1 MSRPEP
7 NNMSYQQNRGNY
19 VQAQPIQHNNGG
31 WNQQQQQQRGGGI
44 DMPNLQALGINPQG
58 QNPTNQG
65 QNINNPL
72 GKYGIQNSSLTVFD
86 FAIGLVLK
94 SIRNKIKLKIKV
106 NLNFLHYCASYTLLS
121 IRTLVLFKNS
131 QYICRCWPEFEC
143 SSNESC
149 TSCSSTKSM
158 EFDRQLTEST
168 GSGWFR
174 WIGWS
179 TKSPGGNITTNWWIP
194 FLDVTRC

>member
-72 GKYGIQNSSLTVFD
+72 GKYGNQNSSLTVFD
-86 FAIGLVLK
+86 
-94 SIRNKIKLKIKV
+94 
-106 NLNFLHYCASYTLLS
+106 TL
-121 IRTLVLFKNS
+121 
-131 QYICRCWPEFEC
+131 Q
-143 SSNESC
+143 
-149 TSCSSTKSM
+149 
-158 EFDRQLTEST
+158 
-168 GSGWFR
+168 SG
-174 WIGWS
+174 
-179 TKSPGGNITTNWWIP
+179 
-194 FLDVTRC
+194 